1 MCWKKG
7 FMRINLI
14 IVGLE
19 KSVPVLN
26 GIERPPWSKLTQEE
40 SL

>member
-1 MCWKKG
+1 
-7 FMRINLI
+7 MRINLI

-26 GIERPPWSKLTQEE
+26 DIERPPWGKLTQEE

>member
-1 MCWKKG
+1 MFWKKG
-7 FMRINLI
+7 FMWINLI

-26 GIERPPWSKLTQEE
+26 DIERPSGA
-40 SL
+40 S

>member
-1 MCWKKG
+1 MFWKKG

-26 GIERPPWSKLTQEE
+26 GIERPPGAS
-40 SL
+40 